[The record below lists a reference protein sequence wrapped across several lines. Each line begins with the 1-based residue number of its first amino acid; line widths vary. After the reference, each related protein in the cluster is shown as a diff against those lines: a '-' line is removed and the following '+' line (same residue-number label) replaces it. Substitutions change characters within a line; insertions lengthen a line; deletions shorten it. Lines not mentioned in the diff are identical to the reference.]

1 MKLFNQENI
10 EKIKRL
16 IDIEDTAK
24 YLALFSLY
32 NNAHSLAGDNLKY
45 IYNLSTGK
53 FRFIFRSESHPRLM
67 QVPLSSFNLGLFE
80 SYNPG
85 HNPPLTFKL
94 FKVLLKDD
102 DFRNKET
109 NIY

>member
-1 MKLFNQENI
+1 MILHLAQMEILFEAIQSENI

-45 IYNLSTGK
+45 VYNLSTGK
-53 FRFIFRSESHPRLM
+53 FRFIFRSESHLLLM
-67 QVPLSSFNLGLFE
+67 KGPLSSFNLDLFN
-80 SYNPG
+80 SYHAG
-85 HNPPLTFKL
+85 ET
-94 FKVLLKDD
+94 LL
-102 DFRNKET
+102 
-109 NIY
+109 